1 MIQLSY
7 CYFKQLKDIDSIK
20 QQLQNENEINSTRSW
35 KFALEKMS
43 GKLTDQCQII

>member
-7 CYFKQLKDIDSIK
+7 CHFKQLKDINSIK
-20 QQLQNENEINSTRSW
+20 QQLQYENEINSTRSC

-43 GKLTDQCQII
+43 GKLADAT